1 MECIFFPYFSE
12 MASLEIFS
20 GYGTLLTTDLESM
33 VFAGINFPADT
44 GTNRTALEMYTRKPE
59 NYGSVI

>member
-1 MECIFFPYFSE
+1 
-12 MASLEIFS
+12 
-20 GYGTLLTTDLESM
+20 M